1 MHTQHVQAYKKAIE
15 IQSINADLGSVWCT
29 RSMCRHTKRPLK
41 YKVST
46 LNLDQFDAHAA
57 CVGIQ
62 KGHWKLKY
70 KVSTLNLDQFDAHA
84 ACVGI
89 RKGHWNTK
97 SQRCTGTSDVHL
109 LFCKWYVYKIW
120 RSNPIVLG
128 ALVRK
133 KKIYRF
139 WGCTD
144 HRCLWFLFCTWY
156 QADLDINCAAAH
168 SLTQNRIYKQP
179 NAQTY
184 NGKT

>member
-1 MHTQHVQAYKKAIE
+1 
-15 IQSINADLGSVWCT
+15 
-29 RSMCRHTKRPLK
+29 MCRHTKRPLKYKVSTLNLDQFDAHAACVGIQKGHWKLK